1 MNTLQIQA
9 FKNGG
14 IYIKPQNRG
23 KFTAWA
29 EKHDMSVQE
38 AANHILANKD
48 NYSSI
53 LVKRANFAKNFGGRK
68 KAALGTREPLG
79 TLTPITAFNQYNKA
93 IGPEFS
99 TELAGNPQITGPLY
113 RSPNG
118 FNRFLN
124 DYGLNK
130 ADLAATGVQL
140 VGNLASSLINNA
152 AINKLRFTP
161 IHTETVAETPVK
173 FNTTYNINPQLDQ
186 VRESLG
192 SIEREARDNSASSR
206 TAFGRIA
213 SSRLKGIGAYNELY
227 GQKFNQETSMLNT
240 DAQNRQ
246 NVRARNAA
254 RLQQN
259 ITRDTLYNAQGEDN
273 LNNAKATLKGQNW
286 SNFVKQLSGSLIGTY
301 NRGQQRISDANSLA
315 YLYAS
320 DPNAARLFMNNSS
333 LIRRIF
339 ETARGFQG
347 INI

>member
-29 EKHDMSVQE
+29 EKHDMGVQE

-48 NYSSI
+48 NYSST
-53 LVKRANFAKNFGGRK
+53 LVKRANFAKNFGGKK
-68 KAALGTREPLG
+68 KAELGTRQPLG
-79 TLTPITAFNQYNKA
+79 TLTPITGFDQYNRA
-93 IGPEFS
+93 IAPEFS
-99 TELAGNPQITGPLY
+99 TKLAPQTISAPYNGPSRFDSILGN
-113 RSPNG
+113 
-118 FNRFLN
+118 F
-124 DYGLNK
+124 GLNK
-130 ADLAATGVQL
+130 GDLAATGIQL
-140 VGNLASSLINNA
+140 FGNLASSLINQS

-273 LNNAKATLKGQNW
+273 LNNTKATLKGQNW
-286 SNFVKQLSGSLIGTY
+286 SNFVQQLSGSLIGTY

-320 DPNAARLFMNNSS
+320 NPNAARLFMNNSS